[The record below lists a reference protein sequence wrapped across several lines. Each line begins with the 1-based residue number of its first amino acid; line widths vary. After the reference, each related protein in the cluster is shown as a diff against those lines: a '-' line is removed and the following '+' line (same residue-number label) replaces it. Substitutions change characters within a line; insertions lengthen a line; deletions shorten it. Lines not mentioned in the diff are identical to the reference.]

1 MATHLLVWNPDRW
14 SWTELPDLLHGF
26 MHGRPVTA
34 RWSCGSNRRVRARDR
49 FFLVRLNRFPT
60 GVFASGRIMRGA
72 HEAHDLVAQD
82 SGRTGGLFVEVRFDM
97 LANPD
102 GQMPLARRELSH
114 GALGR
119 FRWEEGVSGR
129 TLPEEVAAELEAAW
143 ANHFGAAVA
152 GDSASAAAP
161 KASTAAKPGLKVK
174 APAPPPVPP
183 PARPTSAE
191 SAAAEV
197 IGRMFEALFLH
208 YFEMLEAAVRG
219 EVLGQAGHLT
229 ALMAE
234 FGGLSESIV
243 RDRYAEVGAVLRQ
256 CGLPF
261 LDVYPPADTPGRKL
275 RRHLVRF
282 LDRNRP
288 RLERIWPGE
297 DALSRVRVRDEL
309 VDLQGA
315 WAPPP
320 LDTDFKVEAF
330 LAGRARFPSFGGF
343 QRREDRWAALREGG
357 CRFALAFERARL
369 KQAQCDALA
378 NRIRLLDP
386 DEARSAG
393 YDMLSFNSG
402 GDARYIRVSTTQYS
416 RRFPLLLDPPAL
428 LASYRHGED
437 FFLYRVFHFCWDAK
451 LYMVQGDLRE
461 SLRFMAER
469 GQS

>member
-14 SWTELPDLLHGF
+14 SWRELPDLLHGF

-34 RWSCGSNRRVRARDR
+34 HWSCGSNRRVRARDR
-49 FFLVRLNRFPT
+49 FFLLRLNRFPT
-60 GVFASGRIMRGA
+60 GIFASGRIMRGA
-72 HEAHDLVAQD
+72 HEAHDRTAQD
-82 SGRTGGLFVEVRFDM
+82 SGRTGGLFVDVRFDM

-102 GQMPLARRELSH
+102 GGMPLTRRELSR

-129 TLPEEVAAELEAAW
+129 TLPEGVAAALEAAW
-143 ANHFGAAVA
+143 ADHFGATAA
-152 GDSASAAAP
+152 GEDAPAAPP
-161 KASTAAKPGLKVK
+161 KASK
-174 APAPPPVPP
+174 PPVPP
-183 PARPTSAE
+183 AARPTSAE
-191 SAAAEV
+191 QAAAEV
-197 IGRMFEALFLH
+197 IERMFESLFVH

-219 EVLGQAGHLT
+219 EVLGQAGHVA
-229 ALMAE
+229 ALMEE

-261 LDVYPPADTPGRKL
+261 LDVYPPAVTPGRKL
-275 RRHLVRF
+275 RRYLVRF
-282 LDRNRP
+282 LEREHQ
-288 RLERIWPGE
+288 RLAHIWLGDE
-297 DALSRVRVRDEL
+297 AVRRVRLRDEL
-309 VDLQGA
+309 IDSQGA

-320 LDTDFKVEAF
+320 LDEDFKIEAF

-343 QRREDRWAALREGG
+343 QRREARWATLRDAG

-378 NRIRLLDP
+378 RRIRLLEP
-386 DEARSAG
+386 DEARNTGYDLASFDSAG
-393 YDMLSFNSG
+393 EP
-402 GDARYIRVSTTQYS
+402 RYIRVLTSQYS
-416 RRFPLLLDPPAL
+416 RRFPFLLDPQAL
-428 LASYRHGED
+428 LASYRHGEA

-469 GQS
+469 AHGSNAKGER